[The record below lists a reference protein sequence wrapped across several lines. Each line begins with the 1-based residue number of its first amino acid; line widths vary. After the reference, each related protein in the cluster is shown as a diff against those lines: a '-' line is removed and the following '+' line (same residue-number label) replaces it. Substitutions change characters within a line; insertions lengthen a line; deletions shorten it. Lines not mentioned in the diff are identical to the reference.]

1 MKVTDMIL
9 FLASFWTL
17 NICRLDLK
25 GLQHW
30 ACACTGKLFDKGW
43 KGACM
48 EFHNHCRTTCS
59 KPRCMHNVQVSNP
72 PKFGSLCT
80 QYTEYTWCTWCTW
93 FTWFTLFTPMLEWTH
108 GPGHPYQD
116 NLASQIS
123 QSSCFHMCSAFRL
136 PLPRFSRWKG
146 WGALQ
151 GDNPVLCKEVG
162 KRLRRRSR

>member
-1 MKVTDMIL
+1 MIL

-30 ACACTGKLFDKGW
+30 ACACTGKLFDKGC

-48 EFHNHCRTTCS
+48 EFHNRCRTTCS

-80 QYTEYTWCTWCTW
+80 QYSVQS
-93 FTWFTLFTPMLEWTH
+93 TPDV
-108 GPGHPYQD
+108 PGSPGSPYSHPCWSVHTALD
-116 NLASQIS
+116 NDISTKIIWPPYALQIS